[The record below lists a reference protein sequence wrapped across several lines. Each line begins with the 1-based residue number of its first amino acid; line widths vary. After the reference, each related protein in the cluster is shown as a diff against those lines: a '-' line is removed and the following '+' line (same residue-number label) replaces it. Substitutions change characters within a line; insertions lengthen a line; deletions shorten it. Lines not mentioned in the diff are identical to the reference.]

1 MVNKALTYS
10 DQPECRSVERLNVAD
25 NNHQTSRFAGTLM
38 DVLDKVSYRR
48 VPFDEQF
55 DPVYRLRYQAYLREG
70 FIAPNATR
78 VVYDEHD
85 LAPNVYCFGVYIDK
99 ELVSSIRFHHV
110 TPGQR
115 TSPSRTVFPETLG
128 KMLDEGISYIDPSR
142 FTADHEATLAYPAL
156 PYLTLRIVAMASEYF
171 DVDYC
176 VSSVRREHAAF
187 YVRVFGSKRLPGLGY
202 YEGIDFPMHLYAAKL
217 SAIRDRVARRFP
229 FFMSTAAERAQIFG
243 KADSGDAPA
252 HIRPTARQAQ
262 TDDNE
267 VARSSLQK
275 DKLSRPKRGET
286 DSPEN

>member
-1 MVNKALTYS
+1 MM
-10 DQPECRSVERLNVAD
+10 E
-25 NNHQTSRFAGTLM
+25 
-38 DVLDKVSYRR
+38 VLDKVSYRR
-48 VPFDEQF
+48 VPFQEQF

-70 FIAPNATR
+70 FIVPNSAR
-78 VVYDEHD
+78 VVYDKHD
-85 LAPNVYCFGVYIDK
+85 LAPNVYCFGVYIDN

-128 KMLDEGISYIDPSR
+128 KMLDEGVSYIDPSR

-202 YEGIDFPMHLYAAKL
+202 YEGIDFPMHLYGAKIA
-217 SAIRDRVARRFP
+217 SIRDRVARRYP
-229 FFMSTAAERAQIFG
+229 FFMSTAAERSEIFSQMDAG
-243 KADSGDAPA
+243 KACA
-252 HIRPTARQAQ
+252 HVVPTARQAQ
-262 TDDNE
+262 NDD
-267 VARSSLQK
+267 
-275 DKLSRPKRGET
+275 DET
-286 DSPEN
+286 VDYS

>member
-1 MVNKALTYS
+1 MLLFAWPVF
-10 DQPECRSVERLNVAD
+10 RHVESLNVAD
-25 NNHQTSRFAGTLM
+25 NNHQTSRFADTLM

-48 VPFDEQF
+48 VPFKEQF

-70 FIAPNATR
+70 FIAPNSTR

-85 LAPNVYCFGVYIDK
+85 LAPNVYCYGVYIED

-128 KMLDEGISYIDPSR
+128 QMLDEGISYIDPSR

-202 YEGIDFPMHLYAAKL
+202 YEGIDFPMHLYAAKIT
-217 SAIRDRVARRFP
+217 AIRDRVARRFP
-229 FFMSTAAERAQIFG
+229 FFMSTAAERAKIFG
-243 KADSGDAPA
+243 KAEADKSSSYV
-252 HIRPTARQAQ
+252 RPTARQAQ

-267 VARSSLQK
+267 AADSS
-275 DKLSRPKRGET
+275 
-286 DSPEN
+286 